1 MRQDYFLDG
10 DLFYLG
16 KETEAGLFSMML
28 LETPTR
34 SEPGRT
40 SQKVLL
46 VFTSEALAKKLVSEH
61 QVLRLAKDDPRAKEE
76 FFRAAITAGATEVW
90 VNSLTPIIKIPTQ
103 QALDYVLSFKTETAC
118 F

>member
-28 LETPTR
+28 LETPT
-34 SEPGRT
+34 
-40 SQKVLL
+40 QKVLL